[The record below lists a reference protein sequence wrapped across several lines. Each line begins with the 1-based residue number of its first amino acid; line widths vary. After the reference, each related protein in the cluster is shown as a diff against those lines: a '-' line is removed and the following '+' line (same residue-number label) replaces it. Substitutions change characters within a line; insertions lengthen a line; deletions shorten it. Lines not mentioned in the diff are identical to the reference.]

1 MTAAIGIEIATA
13 GKAQTSGLTATG
25 ASTSVTADSFR
36 SSWESLLASLG
47 CGLDGAS
54 GKQSGT
60 DAAPTV
66 SGASPTEK
74 ADTTSVTGLSQSVA
88 AALLDS
94 AGKSQGTGTVVAAVT
109 ATQTALQTPSL
120 ATTTA
125 QKTTTAKTP
134 VLGTCS
140 DTHSNTKSAKS
151 EAAST
156 GASDQV
162 AVVPDTTLQPVLGFA
177 QDAAFAPASGT
188 TAAPVSAT
196 NIPASDATPAISTS
210 LSDTANPV
218 GVSGLQGKASS
229 AFAAGLQN
237 ELAESGDTTSN
248 GSAAE
253 GALNNSGLRDSAQ
266 ATVASSSITAT
277 RSSQGS
283 ANSGLLGATADQS
296 PAPAV
301 TTSVSGGNE
310 AHSTGKSEATP
321 APTAMSSASGY
332 QSQSLDSS
340 NNLAQSGGTEKLAV
354 PASSDGLHV
363 SALTADTAA
372 SQSSQTSASSSVGK
386 KAGVTNTGRTSEQVT
401 SRSTQQTGTLDSTQH
416 QNLSTAA
423 QPVLAVQ
430 DGTGMVRDAS
440 GWSGANGTAGHAVRE
455 SVASATS
462 SDGSGSSETFS
473 ALDAGSTSSTSTWT
487 HAGTQHAEAGFQDPA
502 LGWVGVRADS
512 SGGSIHASLVAGSAD
527 AAQTLSGHLAGLNAY
542 LADQHATVSAVTV
555 AASEDRSASYS
566 MDQSMN
572 QGTGQDGGRGQQ
584 PVPAASVP
592 AFAST
597 APVVS
602 VAGTEVSTLVS
613 SPGDSHISL
622 MA

>member
-13 GKAQTSGLTATG
+13 GKARTSGLTATG

-36 SSWESLLASLG
+36 SSWKSLLASLG

-54 GKQSGT
+54 GKQTGT
-60 DAAPTV
+60 DVTQMA
-66 SGASPTEK
+66 SGSSTTEK
-74 ADTTSVTGLSQSVA
+74 ADTTSATGLSQSVA

-94 AGKSQGTGTVVAAVT
+94 AGKTKGTGTVVAAVT

-120 ATTTA
+120 ASTA
-125 QKTTTAKTP
+125 GQKTTTAKMP
-134 VLGTCS
+134 VSGTSS
-140 DTHSNTKSAKS
+140 DTHSSAKSAKS

-162 AVVPDTTLQPVLGFA
+162 SAMPDTTLQPVLGFA
-177 QDAAFAPASGT
+177 QDAAIAPASGT
-188 TAAPVSAT
+188 TVAPVSAT
-196 NIPASDATPAISTS
+196 NILASDATPAISTS

-229 AFAAGLQN
+229 AFAAGLQS
-237 ELAESGDTTSN
+237 ELAKSGDTTSN

-266 ATVASSSITAT
+266 ATVASSSVTAT

-332 QSQSLDSS
+332 QFQSLDSS
-340 NNLAQSGGTEKLAV
+340 NNLAQSGVTEKLAV
-354 PASSDGLHV
+354 PASDGLHV
-363 SALTADTAA
+363 SALTADTATV
-372 SQSSQTSASSSVGK
+372 QSSQTSASSSVGK
-386 KAGVTNTGRTSEQVT
+386 KAGVSNTGRTSEQVT

-423 QPVLAVQ
+423 QPGSAVQ

-487 HAGTQHAEAGFQDPA
+487 HASTQHAEAGFQDPA

-542 LADQHATVSAVTV
+542 LADQHATVSTVTV
-555 AASEDRSASYS
+555 AASEDRSTSYS

-597 APVVS
+597 ASVVS